1 MFVHILTSS
10 SPFRP
15 SGGEV
20 SKGLE
25 GLRMREVT
33 LVTLED
39 LEGKGKRR

>member
-1 MFVHILTSS
+1 MFLHILTSS

-15 SGGEV
+15 SREV

-39 LEGKGKRR
+39 TEGKGKRR